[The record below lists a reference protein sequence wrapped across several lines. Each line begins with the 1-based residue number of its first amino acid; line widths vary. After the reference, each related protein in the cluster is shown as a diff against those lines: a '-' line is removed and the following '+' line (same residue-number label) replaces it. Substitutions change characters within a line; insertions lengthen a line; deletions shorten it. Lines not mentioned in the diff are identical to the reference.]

1 MPRKVYGEG
10 THLLCILNDNAVVLA
25 LDLGPGLLH
34 RLLRLLPRL
43 GRLDATWHHEVV
55 TSEGLEA
62 QAQVGGA
69 LRVFLNIIRVGVLVD
84 DEVVHLSDGRVK
96 GAKVR
101 EGQGRSGKVSE
112 GQRRRRSVG
121 RSEEIAWGDSVGRSW
136 EIVGDPPTSSTIII
150 VCPSTAS
157 NLPSSI
163 LRRKS

>member
-121 RSEEIAWGDSVGRSW
+121 RSEEIAWADRGRSW
-136 EIVGDPPTSSTIII
+136 EILPPH
-150 VCPSTAS
+150 
-157 NLPSSI
+157 
-163 LRRKS
+163 RR